1 MVVKT
6 RLRSVLLPLALYAVS
21 GLVAAY
27 FVYHAQNGNRGLD
40 TKRALKIQ
48 VAQLQ
53 LELDDLAVVRQ
64 DWERRV
70 AMFRT
75 ESVDRD
81 LLDEQA
87 RFVLNRLH
95 RNDVV
100 IMTGDAAQS
109 R

>member
-6 RLRSVLLPLALYAVS
+6 RLRAILFPLVLHGVA
-21 GLVAAY
+21 GLMVAY
-27 FVYHAQNGNRGLD
+27 FVYHAQNGNRGLE
-40 TKRALKIQ
+40 TKRAMKIQ
-48 VAQLQ
+48 VAELQ
-53 LELDDLAVVRQ
+53 QELDDLTATRR

-70 AMFRT
+70 AMFRA
-75 ESVDRD
+75 ESIDRD

-100 IMTGDAAQS
+100 IMTG
-109 R
+109 

>member
-6 RLRSVLLPLALYAVS
+6 RLRAVLFPLALYGAA
-21 GLVAAY
+21 GLVIAY
-27 FVYHAQNGNRGLD
+27 FVYHAQNGNRGLE
-40 TKRALKIQ
+40 TKRAMKIQ
-48 VAQLQ
+48 VALLQ
-53 LELDDLAVVRQ
+53 KELDELTAVRR

-70 AMFRT
+70 AMFRS
-75 ESVDRD
+75 EAIDRD

-100 IMTGDAAQS
+100 IMTGEAAQS